1 MDRQMSAP
9 LIRPARLQDAPQ
21 AVEVLRASIAQLCQL
36 DHQDDPETLEQWL
49 RNKTTEHF
57 ERWLNASGALVL
69 VAEVEA
75 MVRGVGMIHDSGEI
89 RLCYVYPGFERAGL
103 GRALVEAA
111 ERWAEASGIK
121 MLRLQSS
128 ATARA
133 FYERLGYVSAGSPTQ
148 GFGITQGY
156 PYTKNLAAG
165 RPAASGGP
173 TVRPFRSDEWE
184 RYKSLRLS
192 ALADSPNAFGSTLA
206 AEQVQT
212 DAHWSARLASGT
224 ESRWDRPLVAQIG
237 PEAIGLAWG
246 KIEPTTPEVAH
257 VYQMWVAPACR
268 RLGVGQLLLN
278 DLTAWARAAGAR
290 YACLGVTSGDS
301 SAVRLYSRVGFK
313 PSGPVGPLRPGST
326 IMAQPM
332 RLDLDDRAV

>member
-1 MDRQMSAP
+1 MSSP

-21 AVEVLRASIAQLCQL
+21 AVEVLRASIAQLCTM
-36 DHQDDPETLEQWL
+36 DHQNDPETLEQWL
-49 RNKTTEHF
+49 RNKTTQHF

-69 VAEVEA
+69 VAEVDA

-89 RLCYVYPGFERAGL
+89 RLCYVCPGFERTGL
-103 GRALVEAA
+103 GRALLEAA
-111 ERWAEASGIK
+111 ESWAAASGLK

-133 FYERLGYVSAGSPTQ
+133 FYERLGYVSAGNPTQ
-148 GFGITQGY
+148 GFGITRGY

-165 RPAASGGP
+165 RPAAGVVPSI
-173 TVRPFRSDEWE
+173 RLFKSDEWE

-212 DAHWSARLASGT
+212 DLEWSARLASGT
-224 ESRWDRPLVAQIG
+224 GSRWDRPLVAQIG
-237 PEAIGLAWG
+237 AEAIGLAWG
-246 KIEPTTPEVAH
+246 KIEPTKPEVAH

-278 DLTAWARAAGAR
+278 DLTEWARATGAR
-290 YACLGVTSGDS
+290 YVCLGVTSGDS
-301 SAVRLYSRVGFK
+301 SAMRLYSRVGFK

-326 IMAQPM
+326 IMAQPL
-332 RLDLDDRAV
+332 RLDVNARAV